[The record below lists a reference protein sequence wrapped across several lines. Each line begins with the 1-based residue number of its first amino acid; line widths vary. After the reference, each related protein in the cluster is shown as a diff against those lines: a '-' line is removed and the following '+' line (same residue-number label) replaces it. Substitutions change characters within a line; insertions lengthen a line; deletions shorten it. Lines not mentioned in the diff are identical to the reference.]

1 MYLLDID
8 ILSNLMKRAPA
19 SALVA
24 RVARVPPEDQFTS
37 SVTLG
42 ELLYGAHRSSRTAA
56 LLERIEE
63 TLLPELPILPFDAAA
78 ALRGAQGGARTEGHP
93 HRRRRHARC
102 VHRPVPGTDGG
113 DRQRASLSEGVWARD
128 RELAERLRAAR
139 PIQELLGH
147 ANISITLD
155 TYSHVIPGMGNQ
167 TVDAMEEIFS

>member
-1 MYLLDID
+1 MYLLDTD

-78 ALRGAQGGARTEGHP
+78 A
-93 HRRRRHARC
+93 RRY
-102 VHRPVPGTDGG
+102 G
-113 DRQRASLSEGVWARD
+113 E
-128 RELAERLRAAR
+128 LRAELER
-139 PIQELLGH
+139 KGTPIGD
-147 ANISITLD
+147 ADTRVASIALSRGLTVV
-155 TYSHVIPGMGNQ
+155 TGNERHFRK
-167 TVDAMEEIFS
+167 VSGLAIENWLND